1 MERNTRSKIDGDL
14 TKTKTKSVAPSAH
27 DLDGVLYN
35 CPAKKCPTSCPSME
49 SSRQEGEN
57 EWLLRALV
65 TSPENIT
72 GVSFCAIFSH
82 SLPLRLFG
90 ISSLST
96 SSPACSRWS
105 KGDRPVHGNA
115 MASEKRYGSPLAR
128 WKMHLER
135 KIVRRLRGCW
145 KGKQL
150 FTFGVFYRENVNRE
164 SKAKKD
170 TEWRYRNI
178 AGAIFEISTGVRYKR
193 VNMNDVGA
201 ACSWI
206 AEIIAYCSRIRRKP
220 HHMSHASSASQMSS
234 HNELVLIFI
243 LFFFILASFAE
254 NRMPIMH
261 FEIF

>member
-128 WKMHLER
+128 WKMHLE
-135 KIVRRLRGCW
+135 
-145 KGKQL
+145 Q
-150 FTFGVFYRENVNRE
+150 